1 MTTIIAADKL
11 AKTYSDT
18 VPALVDA
25 SFCIEKGEF
34 VTLIGRS
41 GSGKSTLLNILGCLE
56 PPRPAGT
63 LTLDGIAVNY
73 RDPSQLVGLRRTKI
87 GFVFQ
92 QFNLLPYLT
101 ALENVGYPMLFNYHD
116 PETRAGRAEELL
128 GCVGLA
134 GRKDHLPTEMSGGEQ
149 QRVAIARALIND
161 PPIIFAD
168 EPTGNLDQKTSE
180 EIFSLMRS
188 ISEERHTTF
197 FIVTHER
204 DFGAYADRSFQLVDG
219 RVSGTW

>member
-1 MTTIIAADKL
+1 MTAIILAEKL

-41 GSGKSTLLNILGCLE
+41 GSGKSTLLNILGCLDN
-56 PPRPAGT
+56 PTSGT
-63 LTLDGIAVNY
+63 LTLDGIVVNY
-73 RDPSQLVGLRRTKI
+73 RDPSMLVGLRRTKI

-101 ALENVGYPMLFNYHD
+101 AQENVGYPMLFNYHD
-116 PETRAGRAEELL
+116 PETRARRAEELL

-134 GRKDHLPTEMSGGEQ
+134 ARKDHLPTEMSGGEQ
-149 QRVAIARALIND
+149 QRVAIARALVND

-180 EIFSLMRS
+180 EIFRLMRS
-188 ISEERHTTF
+188 ISEERNTTF

-219 RVSGTW
+219 KVSGTW

>member
-1 MTTIIAADKL
+1 MTVIIEADKL
-11 AKTYSDT
+11 AKTYSKT
-18 VPALVDA
+18 VPALADA

-41 GSGKSTLLNILGCLE
+41 GSGKSTLLNILGCLDN
-56 PPRPAGT
+56 PTSGT
-63 LTLDGIAVNY
+63 LTLDGIPVKY
-73 RDPSQLVGLRRTKI
+73 QDTSQLVTLRRTKI

-101 ALENVGYPMLFNYHD
+101 ARENVEYPMLFNYHD
-116 PETRAGRAEELL
+116 PKTRARRAEDLL
-128 GCVGLA
+128 RCVGLYP
-134 GRKDHLPTEMSGGEQ
+134 RRDHHPYEMSGGEQ

-180 EIFSLMRS
+180 EIFGLMRS

-219 RVSGTW
+219 KVHATW